1 MSQSPVQFSVF
12 TKPWRTTPVQD
23 LVKFVK
29 ESGFDGVEFPLRE
42 GFQLEPAD
50 AEKGLPKLAS
60 YFADHGL
67 RIFSVASQ
75 TDERIFSACA
85 EAGIS
90 SIRIMPEISHET
102 GYLQSVANLRK
113 HLEEV
118 SHLCEKYGVKVGVQ
132 QHYGDFIPD
141 SSGLMHLLQ
150 GLNPD
155 YVGAV
160 WDCSHDAL
168 AGQQPEFGL
177 DIVWSHL
184 HMVNLKNVFYTR
196 TNGPEAQQAHWERHF
211 TSGRQGMASWDRVA
225 AYLQQRKYEGVI
237 CLTAEYTAEAEVD
250 RLIREDIRYARS
262 LFQGE

>member
-1 MSQSPVQFSVF
+1 MLQMTQSPVQFSVF
-12 TKPWRTTPVQD
+12 TKPWRTTPVQE

-50 AEKGLPKLAS
+50 AEKGLAKLAS

-85 EAGIS
+85 EAGIP
-90 SIRIMPEISHET
+90 SIRIMPAISHEE
-102 GYLQSVANLRK
+102 GYLQSVAKLRK
-113 HLEEV
+113 HLEDV
-118 SHLCEKYGVKVGVQ
+118 SHLCEQYGVKVSVQ

-150 GLNPD
+150 DLNPN

-196 TNGPEAQQAHWERHF
+196 SNGPEAEQAQWERHF
-211 TSGRQGMASWDRVA
+211 TSGRQGMASWERVA
-225 AYLQQRKYEGVI
+225 AYLTKRKYEGVI
-237 CLTAEYTAEAEVD
+237 CLTAEYTAESEVD
-250 RLIREDIRYARS
+250 RLIRDDIRYART
-262 LFQGE
+262 LF